1 MRRLISTISWPRL
14 FVASVYVC
22 IMMMINGCHS
32 SKPRA
37 VQPLFEMP
45 AAFSVEGMEPM
56 PEKWWHSFDDPQ
68 LNAVI
73 DEAIVNNFSIRSAW
87 DRLTQA
93 EQTAIRSG
101 AARLPSASFLG
112 SWDRNRSETDEIATY
127 FTDYFASATVSYE
140 VDLWGRVKSAHQAAI
155 LDAQAAQQNI
165 DAAAMTLTAA
175 IAKIWY
181 QLAESKEQERVI
193 SQQIETNEKI
203 LEVIKVQF
211 RQAQVGA
218 ADVFSQEQLIQSG
231 RSQLIQVRETM
242 ELLQHQLS
250 ILMGKPPGLW
260 WSDTAID
267 LISLGQLPQIDVPA
281 AVIQRR
287 PDVLSAYRTVQAA
300 DQRVASAIADQYPA
314 ISISASAQSSTD
326 RINDLFDDWLGNLA
340 TNIAAPLFDAGLRK
354 AEVERTRAVLSER
367 LNNYSQTVLTALQE
381 TEDAVSQEAHQRM
394 LIESL
399 QQQLSLANNVYQR
412 TYEYYLKGRLDYLRV
427 LTALISMQG
436 LEQRELTARRVL
448 IERRIDLC
456 RSIAGGWP
464 LQRPDTSEL
473 ISQSLTDGKEQ

>member
-1 MRRLISTISWPRL
+1 
-14 FVASVYVC
+14 
-22 IMMMINGCHS
+22 
-32 SKPRA
+32 
-37 VQPLFEMP
+37 
-45 AAFSVEGMEPM
+45 
-56 PEKWWHSFDDPQ
+56 
-68 LNAVI
+68 
-73 DEAIVNNFSIRSAW
+73 
-87 DRLTQA
+87 
-93 EQTAIRSG
+93 
-101 AARLPSASFLG
+101 
-112 SWDRNRSETDEIATY
+112 
-127 FTDYFASATVSYE
+127 
-140 VDLWGRVKSAHQAAI
+140 
-155 LDAQAAQQNI
+155 
-165 DAAAMTLTAA
+165 
-175 IAKIWY
+175 
-181 QLAESKEQERVI
+181 
-193 SQQIETNEKI
+193 
-203 LEVIKVQF
+203 
-211 RQAQVGA
+211 
-218 ADVFSQEQLIQSG
+218 
-231 RSQLIQVRETM
+231 M

-340 TNIAAPLFDAGLRK
+340 ANIAAPLFDAGLRK

-464 LQRPDTSEL
+464 LQRPDISEL